1 MSEDITY
8 KKKDLLKIISDG
20 NERELGFLMLYW
32 VYEKDAYSNLVIK
45 KADKIASA
53 AGKKIDFARAMLYG
67 TITYTFT
74 IDFLIRHITK
84 EDVDSMDPVVRT
96 AIRMAVWQIQFGNN
110 IPAYAAVDSSVEITK
125 KYQGKAAGYV
135 NAVLRK
141 FADSP
146 EDKRNIEQFK
156 PGIQVALKPEIY
168 GIFKKDYGKL
178 TAFEIGKAL
187 LEPMNLTVRFDAHK
201 VDQDT
206 LIEELKKEGITAVK
220 GGFIPDC
227 VEITG
232 GLNGLENTGCFNKY
246 GMFVQG
252 QGAMLASHVAN
263 PGVADKILD
272 CCAAPGG
279 KSTHMAQ
286 MCRDDLHIVAV
297 DVNESRLELVRD
309 NCARLGLTSIET
321 VCADASKINKDDK
334 DSKKTY
340 DIVLCDVPCSG
351 LGLLGRK
358 PDIRDKFTYDEL
370 EELIPLQYSI
380 LDHAAKMVR
389 PGGALIYC
397 TCTINTDENEKQ
409 IGKFIAEH
417 KRFHTVPIDKFLP
430 EAIYMDDERAESV
443 ANGMITLLPHLDKCE
458 GFFICRMERDRK
470 DEES

>member
-1 MSEDITY
+1 MSDEIKY
-8 KKKDLLKIISDG
+8 KKKELYKIISEG

-45 KADKIASA
+45 KADKIAAA

-67 TITYTFT
+67 TLTYTFT
-74 IDFLIRHITK
+74 IDFLIRHLTK
-84 EDVDSMDPVVRT
+84 EDVEVMDPVAKT

-110 IPAYAAVDSSVEITK
+110 IPAYAAVDASVEITK
-125 KYQGKAAGYV
+125 KYHCKAAGYV

-146 EDKRNIEQFK
+146 EAKRYIEQFK
-156 PGIQVALKPEIY
+156 PGIRVALKPEIY
-168 GIFKKDYGKL
+168 GIFKKDYGKQ

-201 VDQDT
+201 IDQDT
-206 LIEELKKEGITAVK
+206 LIAELKKEGISAVK

-232 GLNGLENTGCFNKY
+232 GLNGLENTECFNKY

-252 QGAMLASHVAN
+252 QGAMLASHVAH
-263 PGVADKILD
+263 PRVADKILD

-286 MCRDDLHIVAV
+286 MCRDDLQIVAV
-297 DVNESRLELVRD
+297 DVNEARLKLVRD
-309 NCARLGLTSIET
+309 NCERLGLTSIET
-321 VCADASKINKDDK
+321 LCTDASKINKDDK

-358 PDIRDKFTYDEL
+358 PDIREKFTYDEL
-370 EELIPLQYSI
+370 DELIPLQYSI

-389 PGGALIYC
+389 PGGTLIYC
-397 TCTINTDENEKQ
+397 TCTLNTDENENQ
-409 IGKFIAEH
+409 IERFISEH
-417 KRFHTVPIDKFLP
+417 KRFHTVPIDKLLP

>member
-1 MSEDITY
+1 MAEEIRY
-8 KKKDLLKIISDG
+8 KKKELQKIIADG
-20 NERELGFLMLYW
+20 KERELCFLMLYW

-45 KADKIASA
+45 KADKIANA

-67 TITYTFT
+67 TLTYTFT
-74 IDFLIRHITK
+74 IDFLIRHLTK
-84 EDVDSMDPVVRT
+84 EETEAMDPVART

-110 IPAYAAVDSSVEITK
+110 IPEYAAVDSAVEITK
-125 KYQGKAAGYV
+125 KYNQKAAGYV

-141 FADSP
+141 FAECP
-146 EDKRNIEQFK
+146 EAKRYLEQFK
-156 PGIQVALKPEIY
+156 PGIRVSLKPEIY
-168 GIFKKDYGKL
+168 GIFKKDFGKQEAL
-178 TAFEIGKAL
+178 EIGKAL
-187 LEPMNLTVRFDAHK
+187 LEPSNLTVRFDLHK

-206 LIEELKKEGITAVK
+206 LIKELAKEGITAIK
-220 GGFIPDC
+220 GGFMPDC

-232 GLNGLENTGCFNKY
+232 GLNGLENTEAFNKY

-263 PGVADKILD
+263 PRVADKILD
-272 CCAAPGG
+272 CCSAPGG

-286 MCRDDLHIVAV
+286 MCRDDLNILAV
-297 DVNESRLELVRD
+297 DINEARLKLVRD
-309 NCARLGLTSIET
+309 NAERLGLTSIET
-321 VCADASKINKDDK
+321 LCTDASKINKDDK

-358 PDIRDKFTYDEL
+358 PDIREKFSYDNL

-380 LDHAAKMVR
+380 VDHASKMVR
-389 PGGALIYC
+389 PGGTLIYC
-397 TCTINTDENEKQ
+397 TCTLNSDENENQ
-409 IGKFIAEH
+409 VETFLANH

-430 EAIYMDDERAESV
+430 ESIYMDDERAESV
-443 ANGMITLLPHLDKCE
+443 ANGMITLLPNKDKCE

-470 DEES
+470 EEES